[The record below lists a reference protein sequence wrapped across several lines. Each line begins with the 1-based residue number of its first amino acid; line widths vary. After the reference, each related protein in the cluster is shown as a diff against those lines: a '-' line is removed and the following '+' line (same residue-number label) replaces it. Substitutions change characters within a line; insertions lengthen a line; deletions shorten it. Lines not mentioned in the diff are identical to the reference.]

1 MSLKTPRA
9 RVQGLGSA
17 KSGAMHFWHQ
27 RATAVALVPL
37 TIWFVYVVVR
47 FTGADLYDVR
57 HFFAN
62 PINAGLMLIFV
73 LTGLYHMT
81 LGVQVIIE
89 DYVHQES
96 SKLAL
101 FVLNQFAGLALAVV
115 CTIAILRLAL

>member
-9 RVQGLGSA
+9 RAQGLGSA

-27 RATAVALVPL
+27 RATAAILVPFV
-37 TIWFVYVVVR
+37 IWFVYVVVR
-47 FTGADLYDVR
+47 LTGADLSEVR

-62 PINAGLMLIFV
+62 PINASLMLIFV
-73 LTGLYHMT
+73 LAGLYHMT

-89 DYVHQES
+89 DYIHRES
-96 SKLAL
+96 TKLAL

>member
-1 MSLKTPRA
+1 MSLKTPLARA
-9 RVQGLGSA
+9 QGLGSA

-47 FTGADLYDVR
+47 FTGAELYEVK

-62 PINAGLMLIFV
+62 PINASLMLIFV
-73 LTGLYHMT
+73 LAGLYHMT

-89 DYVHQES
+89 DYIHREGT
-96 SKLAL
+96 KLAL